1 MPNQNSAQLNSTTL
15 TVAVKNLIKTAP
27 VFVAADASV
36 ADAAQQMQRA
46 HIGSVLVA
54 TEPPGIVTDRD
65 LRGRVLAAGLGPETP
80 VTRIM
85 TRPIKTID
93 SDRLAFSALGLM
105 VEENIHHLPV
115 VEQGRIVG
123 IISSTDLLFH
133 QTNNP
138 VYLRRVID
146 GLSEAAVIGSYASAI
161 AALAGALFQSG
172 LGALQIAQIVSS
184 LNDALVKRLV
194 QLAEHELGAPPV
206 PYAWIVFGS
215 EGRMEQALLTDQ
227 DNALVFDE
235 TNEGQAYFS
244 ELSKRVV
251 DGLIQAGFPPCA
263 GGFMAVSWCKPLS
276 EWRELFTKWIRLPE
290 PQALL
295 DAAIFF
301 DFRAVAGSLSL
312 DVLEETILPAKDQR
326 RFLAHMLSGALA
338 FRPPLGFFN
347 RLRAPN
353 GEIDIK
359 MGGIAPIVSLARVMA
374 LATGSRERSTLERL
388 SIASAS
394 DSVVGRESAR
404 SLSEIFPFLLR
415 LRLGAQLAARD
426 NRKVVDNRIDLA
438 TLSPFERNQL
448 RDAFIIM
455 KRIQED
461 IRANWR
467 LDLLA

>member
-1 MPNQNSAQLNSTTL
+1 MPNQNSAQLDSTTL
-15 TVAVKNLIKTAP
+15 TVRVKNLIKTAP

-36 ADAAQQMQRA
+36 ADAARQMQRA

-115 VEQGRIVG
+115 VEEGRIVG

-146 GLSEAAVIGSYASAI
+146 GFSDAAVIGSYAPAI

-194 QLAEHELGAPPV
+194 QLAEHELGAPPT

-215 EGRMEQALLTDQ
+215 EGRMEQTLLTDQ

-244 ELSKRVV
+244 KLSKRVV

-263 GGFMAVSWCKPLS
+263 GGFMAVNWCKPLS
-276 EWRELFTKWIRLPE
+276 EWRQLFTKWIRLPE

-312 DVLEETILPAKDQR
+312 DLLEETILPAKDQR

-394 DSVVGRESAR
+394 DSVLGRESAR

-426 NRKVVDNRIDLA
+426 NREIVDNRIDLA

-461 IRANWR
+461 IRAAWR